1 MVDDPLLA
9 LGEFIANME
18 YCNVE
23 FNADKT
29 KQYEATRNATTRI
42 ILLAMLTC
50 LGQKK
55 LLPFLKMLRSL
66 KEKSW

>member
-1 MVDDPLLA
+1 MVDDRLLA

-18 YCNVE
+18 YCNVD

-50 LGQKK
+50 
-55 LLPFLKMLRSL
+55 
-66 KEKSW
+66 